1 MKSIL
6 LIGMGKF
13 GQALGQNLLDMGV
26 EVMIVDKNEDIINQL
41 ASKYT
46 DALIAN
52 CMNEDNLKRLDIP
65 SFDACVVAIGEDFQS
80 SLEITSLLKDLG
92 AKWVVSKAATEI
104 QRKFLLKNGAD
115 EVVYPNRDLAEKLA
129 VKLNS
134 KKVFDFIELN
144 DEYAIFEIAVPM
156 PWSGKK
162 LIDLNPRKKYGLN
175 LLTVKKGEEVVP
187 SLDANYVFQKGEHM
201 LVFGKT
207 EDILAIEVESYFLF
221 VAQIELHGCGVDFY
235 NSGNGRNGISVT
247 LRHCL
252 QRGTL
257 REEQGTCQSNGFDGY
272 FFHSH
277 SHKLIL

>member
-1 MKSIL
+1 MKSVL

-13 GQALGQNLLDMGV
+13 GQTLGQNLLDMSV

-41 ASKYT
+41 SAKYA

-92 AKWVVSKAATEI
+92 ARWVVSKAETEI

-115 EVVYPNRDLAEKLA
+115 EVVYPDRDIAEKLA

-144 DEYAIFEIAVPM
+144 DEYSIFEIAVPLA
-156 PWSGKK
+156 WYGKK

-175 LLTVKKGEEVVP
+175 LLTVKKGEAVVP
-187 SLDANYVFQKGEHM
+187 SLDANYVFQKDEHM

-207 EDILAIEVESYFLF
+207 DDILAF
-221 VAQIELHGCGVDFY
+221 
-235 NSGNGRNGISVT
+235 T
-247 LRHCL
+247 
-252 QRGTL
+252 
-257 REEQGTCQSNGFDGY
+257 
-272 FFHSH
+272 
-277 SHKLIL
+277 KKW